1 MMEFIN
7 SVELLKF
14 VFYTICV
21 LIVLAILSVFILF
34 SLKNKIDSYEKK
46 INIKKNEFIDFFKK
60 YGFKDSSLEL
70 NTDVDV
76 VALCEYCIDNFK
88 ENKKDILK
96 IIVDFNLADKIFE
109 LYKKSYTSFYKDYYI
124 SILVE
129 LRSSKYRRFFNE
141 QLLLKNISN
150 EEAGY
155 FLYGIA
161 ILKNDYNELVSL
173 YKSIQNVYENH
184 HITQLFSELV
194 LSEAFENSQYEDI
207 KQFFFNFLIKE
218 EDTGSVFLSAIY
230 AIDER
235 KDDNWDE
242 VLALFYQKYKD
253 NRDVKEAVV
262 QIYAELHNDKEDSI
276 KKLEAL

>member
-34 SLKNKIDSYEKK
+34 FLKNKIDSYEKE
-46 INIKKNEFIDFFKK
+46 INTKKNEFIDFFKK

-88 ENKKDILK
+88 ENKKDIFK

-129 LRSSKYRRFFNE
+129 LRSSKYRGFFNK

-184 HITQLFSELV
+184 HITQLFSELI

-207 KQFFFNFLIKE
+207 KQFFFNFLIEE

-242 VLALFYQKYKD
+242 VLALFYQKHKD
-253 NRDVKEAVV
+253 NREVKEAVV
-262 QIYAELHNDKEDSI
+262 QIYAELHNDKEDII